1 VIASTTSIGVYLL
14 EIGWPGKLS
23 IAVFI
28 AGLYYASIIHRR
40 RLGIR
45 HRLALAVYSPLPF
58 LLGLFGISCGFIQVV
73 KAVRDGSVFDPW
85 FGVLAFLEFFQVVPL
100 TLLET
105 IFLLFL
111 SFLLLLHDAV
121 KEQAT
126 RRDPS

>member
-1 VIASTTSIGVYLL
+1 MIASISSIGVYLS

-58 LLGLFGISCGFIQVV
+58 LLGLFGISLGFVEAV
-73 KAVRDGSVFDPW
+73 KWVREGCIFDPW
-85 FGVLAFLEFFQVVPL
+85 GGILLFLERFQIIPL

-111 SFLLLLHDAV
+111 SFVLLLHDAV
-121 KEQAT
+121 KDQAT
-126 RRDPS
+126 RPDPT

>member
-1 VIASTTSIGVYLL
+1 MIASITSIWVYLL

-28 AGLYYASIIHRR
+28 AGLYYASIVHRR

-58 LLGLFGISCGFIQVV
+58 LLGLFGISCGFIE
-73 KAVRDGSVFDPW
+73 AVRWVNAGSVFVPW
-85 FGVLAFLEFFQVVPL
+85 SGLLAFLEVFQIIPL

-121 KEQAT
+121 KEEAT
-126 RRDPS
+126 PRDP

>member
-1 VIASTTSIGVYLL
+1 VIASITSIGVYLL
-14 EIGWPGKLS
+14 EIGWAGKLS
-23 IAVFI
+23 IVVFI

-58 LLGLFGISCGFIQVV
+58 LLGLFGISLGFVEAV
-73 KAVRDGSVFDPW
+73 KSVGEACVFAPW
-85 FGVLAFLEFFQVVPL
+85 AGILHFLERFEIIPL

-105 IFLLFL
+105 IFLLVL
-111 SFLLLLHDAV
+111 SFLLLIHDAV

>member
-1 VIASTTSIGVYLL
+1 MPTYWSYLS
-14 EIGWPGKLS
+14 ETGWPGKLS
-23 IAVFI
+23 IAVFV
-28 AGLYYASIIHRR
+28 AGLCYASIIHRR

-58 LLGLFGISCGFIQVV
+58 LLGLFGIAIGFLQ
-73 KAVRDGSVFDPW
+73 AAEFVRGGSIFVPQEGFYY
-85 FGVLAFLEFFQVVPL
+85 FSELFQIVPL
-100 TLLET
+100 TVLET